1 MAIMITV
8 LYVALV
14 FGLYVPNWEFKVQT
28 SNSTLSTPR
37 NNVEI
42 KMVRWEYPVNL
53 VSSLFI
59 VLENILYAL

>member
-28 SNSTLSTPR
+28 SNSTLSIPR

-42 KMVRWEYPVNL
+42 KMVR
-53 VSSLFI
+53 
-59 VLENILYAL
+59 